1 MYPFPHPDSN
11 DLWEEISDVNMKASS
26 GTDCTG
32 LIPSASDG
40 EEMQNYSEL
49 YDFLPSA
56 IREDIKNQS

>member
-1 MYPFPHPDSN
+1 
-11 DLWEEISDVNMKASS
+11 MKASS

-49 YDFLPSA
+49 YDFLPTA
-56 IREDIKNQS
+56 IREEIRHHS